1 MHTSLGDVPGGKGV
15 LEDVAARVDLKADSA
30 NEVLALLRATF
41 SKQPAKVMQLF
52 REIDQS
58 GDGLISRKEFT
69 LACRALSIV
78 LPKREMMILF
88 CVRIGTPSVN
98 RVQSTDFEAGGV
110 VTVRSRYQRRAI
122 SVFVKFKSKCLA
134 CLFCCPVLYAMKS
147 KREIIRYM

>member
-1 MHTSLGDVPGGKGV
+1 MNGGKGV

-52 REIDQS
+52 REIDES

-88 CVRIGTPSVN
+88 KTLDPDGSNSIEYG
-98 RVQSTDFEAGGV
+98 EL
-110 VTVRSRYQRRAI
+110 RAA
-122 SVFVKFKSKCLA
+122 LELEPPA
-134 CLFCCPVLYAMKS
+134 
-147 KREIIRYM
+147 